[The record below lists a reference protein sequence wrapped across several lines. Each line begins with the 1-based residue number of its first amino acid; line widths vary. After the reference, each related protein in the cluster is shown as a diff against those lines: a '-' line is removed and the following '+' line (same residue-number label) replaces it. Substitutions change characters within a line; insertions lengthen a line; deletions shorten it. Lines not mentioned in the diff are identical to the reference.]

1 MDTKRLTAA
10 LDKALQRITDE
21 TGLVGGAIAITKGE
35 EVVYTYNYGY
45 ADRENKIPSS
55 QDTLYDVASTSKA
68 WTVMLAA
75 QAIDE
80 GLLEWDEPI
89 KNHIPWFEMMDEYAG
104 NNLSVRDA
112 ASHRSGLPSHDFMRE
127 KILGDRENLTR
138 KLKYLD
144 YNVGFRSKYQY
155 NNHMF
160 ILLGYLEEVIRGG
173 ETWETQIHERIAKR
187 LGISPIFS
195 RGTNPDL
202 TGVEVATPYCS
213 NGFEAKICAHADNL
227 YSSPCGG
234 IRISMKNMAKWII
247 AMSRGGKTPD
257 GGRLCSEKQF
267 QEIIAPVIAS
277 AEEDYDMIKSSTY
290 AQGWHNA
297 DYLGKTIIF
306 HSGGHEGFCTQ
317 VGFLKDEEVGYVMCF
332 NTGTTP
338 GDDVARAIVL
348 DAIVT
353 GDVKDSY
360 DYLIDKWL
368 KRRDDMVAKV
378 KGNTEGTPITRES
391 DPDLMGVYVHP
402 AYEEFVIDE
411 ADGQLRFT
419 YGTFTAKVQREADG
433 SISAYKGSYDGL
445 TPDHVKLKVVENG
458 DLQLYTSDTR
468 YWLTF
473 KKQA

>member
-104 NNLSVRDA
+104 NNLSVRDM

-267 QEIIAPVIAS
+267 QEIIAPVIGTGQS
-277 AEEDYDMIKSSTY
+277 YGFLKSIAY
-290 AQGWHNA
+290 AKAWHVTE
-297 DYLGKTIIF
+297 YYGKTLLF
-306 HSGGHEGFCTQ
+306 HGGGHAGFNTQ

-338 GDDVARAIVL
+338 AAGIACAIVL
-348 DAIVT
+348 DAIVK
-353 GDVKDSY
+353 GDVEDSY
-360 DYLIDKWL
+360 DRMIDKWL
-368 KRRDDMVAKV
+368 KDRDEMAAQV
-378 KGNTEGTPITRES
+378 KSNAEGTPVTVES
-391 DPDLMGVYVHP
+391 DPDLMGVYAHP

-411 ADGQLRFT
+411 AEGQLRFT
-419 YGTFTAKVQREADG
+419 YGNFTAKIRREADG
-433 SISAYKGSYDGL
+433 SISAYSGGYDGL
-445 TPDHVKLKVVENG
+445 TPDHVKLKVEENG
-458 DLQLYTSDTR
+458 DLQLYTSDTKF
-468 YWLTF
+468 WLSF

>member
-10 LDKALQRITDE
+10 FDKALQRITEE

-80 GLLEWDEPI
+80 GLLEWDAPI
-89 KNHIPWFEMMDEYAG
+89 KNYIPWFEMKDEYAG
-104 NNLSVRDA
+104 NHLSVRDM

-127 KILGDRENLTR
+127 KIFGDRENLTR
-138 KLKYLD
+138 KLKYLEP
-144 YNVGFRSKYQY
+144 NVGFRSKYQY

-160 ILLGYLEEVIRGG
+160 ILLGYLEEVVRGG
-173 ETWETQIHERIAKR
+173 KKWEDQIFDNIAKP
-187 LGISPIFS
+187 LGISPIFV

-202 TGVEVATPYCS
+202 TGVEVAVPY
-213 NGFEAKICAHADNL
+213 NGNGYEARICGHADN
-227 YSSPCGG
+227 YHSAPCGG

-267 QEIIAPVIAS
+267 AEIVAPVIATE
-277 AEEDYDMIKSSTY
+277 EEDYGLLKSSTY
-290 AQGWHNA
+290 TQSWHSA
-297 DYLGKTIIF
+297 DYLGKTVIF
-306 HSGGHEGFCTQ
+306 HSGGHAGFNTQ

-338 GDDVARAIVL
+338 AAGVARAIVL
-348 DAIVT
+348 DTIVS
-353 GDVKDSY
+353 GAPAESY
-360 DYLIDKWL
+360 DAMIDKWL
-368 KRRDDMVAKV
+368 KRRDEMVEKV
-378 KGNTEGTPITRES
+378 KSNAEGTPITRES
-391 DPDLMGVYVHP
+391 DPGLMGVYVHP
-402 AYEEFVIDE
+402 AYEEFEIDE

-419 YGTFTAKVQREADG
+419 YGSFVAKVQREADG
-433 SISAYKGSYDGL
+433 SISAYSGSYDGL
-445 TPDHVKLKVVENG
+445 TPDHIKLRVEENG
-458 DLQLYTSDTR
+458 DLQLLTSDTNF
-468 YWLTF
+468 WIHF
-473 KKQA
+473 KKKA

>member
-1 MDTKRLTAA
+1 MDTKRLTAV
-10 LDKALQRITDE
+10 LDRTLQRITKE

-45 ADRENKIPSS
+45 ADREKKIPSS

-80 GLLEWDEPI
+80 GLLDWDTPI
-89 KNHIPWFEMMDEYAG
+89 KNYIPWFEMMDEYAG
-104 NNLSVRDA
+104 NNLSVRDM

-144 YNVGFRSKYQY
+144 PNAGFRSKYQY

-173 ETWETQIHERIAKR
+173 ESWENQIHERIAKR
-187 LGISPIFS
+187 LGISPIFT

-202 TGVEVATPYCS
+202 TGIEVATPYCS
-213 NGFEAKICAHADNL
+213 NGFEAGICAHADNFS
-227 YSSPCGG
+227 SSPCGG

-247 AMSRGGKTPD
+247 AMSRGGRTPD

-267 QEIIAPVIAS
+267 QEIIAPVIGTGQN
-277 AEEDYDMIKSSTY
+277 YGFLKSIAY
-290 AQGWHNA
+290 AKAWHVTE
-297 DYLGKTIIF
+297 YYGKTLLF
-306 HSGGHEGFCTQ
+306 HGGGHAGFNTQ

-338 GDDVARAIVL
+338 AAGIACAIVL
-348 DAIVT
+348 DAIVK
-353 GDVKDSY
+353 GDVEDSY
-360 DYLIDKWL
+360 DRMIDKWL
-368 KRRDDMVAKV
+368 KDRDEMAAQV
-378 KGNTEGTPITRES
+378 KSNAEGTPVTVES
-391 DPDLMGVYVHP
+391 DPDLMGVYAHP

-411 ADGQLRFT
+411 AEGQLRFT
-419 YGTFTAKVQREADG
+419 YGNFTAKIRREADG
-433 SISAYKGSYDGL
+433 SISAYSGGYDGL
-445 TPDHVKLKVVENG
+445 TPDHVKLKVEENG
-458 DLQLYTSDTR
+458 DLQLYTSDTKF
-468 YWLTF
+468 WLSF
-473 KKQA
+473 KKKA

>member
-1 MDTKRLTAA
+1 MDTNRLTAA
-10 LDKALQRITDE
+10 LEKALTRITEE

-80 GLLEWDEPI
+80 GLLAWDAPI
-89 KNHIPWFEMMDEYAG
+89 KNYIPEFAMVDEYAG

-127 KILGDRENLTR
+127 KILGDRENLMR
-138 KLKYLD
+138 KLKYLEP
-144 YNVGFRSKYQY
+144 NVGFRSKYQY

-173 ETWETQIHERIAKR
+173 ETWEQQIQDRIAKP
-187 LGISPIFS
+187 LGIYPMFS

-213 NGFEAKICAHADNL
+213 NGYEARICGHADNL

-257 GGRLCSEKQF
+257 GGRLCSEEQF
-267 QEIIAPVIAS
+267 AEIIAPVIATE
-277 AEEDYDMIKSSTY
+277 EEDYALLKNSTY
-290 AQGWHNA
+290 TQGWHCA
-297 DYLGKTIIF
+297 DYLGKTVIF
-306 HSGGHEGFCTQ
+306 HSGGHAGFNTQ
-317 VGFLKDEEVGYVMCF
+317 VGFLKEEEVGYVMCF

-338 GDDVARAIVL
+338 ASEIARAIVL
-348 DAIVT
+348 DAIVK
-353 GDVKDSY
+353 GAPEESY
-360 DYLIDKWL
+360 DPFIDRWL
-368 KRRDDMVAKV
+368 KRRDNMVAKV
-378 KGNTEGTPITRES
+378 KSNAEGTPITKES
-391 DPDLMGVYVHP
+391 DPGLMGVYVHP

-419 YGTFTAKVQREADG
+419 YGTFTAKVRREADG
-433 SISAYKGSYDGL
+433 SISAYSGSYDGL
-445 TPDHVKLKVVENG
+445 TPDHVKLKVEENG
-458 DLQLYTSDTR
+458 DLQLFTSDTK
-468 YWLTF
+468 YWLCF

>member
-1 MDTKRLTAA
+1 MDTKRLTAV
-10 LDKALQRITDE
+10 LDRTLQRITKE

-35 EVVYTYNYGY
+35 EVVYTYHYGY
-45 ADRENKIPSS
+45 ADREKKIPSS

-80 GLLEWDEPI
+80 GLLDWDAPI
-89 KNHIPWFEMMDEYAG
+89 KNYIPWFEMKDEYAG
-104 NNLSVRDA
+104 NNLSVRDM

-144 YNVGFRSKYQY
+144 PNVGFRSKYQY

-173 ETWETQIHERIAKR
+173 ESWENQIHERIAKR
-187 LGISPIFS
+187 LGISPIFT

-202 TGVEVATPYCS
+202 TGIEVATPYCS
-213 NGFEAKICAHADNL
+213 NGFEAGICAHADNFS
-227 YSSPCGG
+227 SSPCGG

-247 AMSRGGKTPD
+247 AMSRGGRTPD

-267 QEIIAPVIAS
+267 QEIIAPVIGTGQN
-277 AEEDYDMIKSSTY
+277 YGFLKSIAY
-290 AQGWHNA
+290 AKAWHVTE
-297 DYLGKTIIF
+297 YYGKTLLF
-306 HSGGHEGFCTQ
+306 HGGGHAGFNTQ

-338 GDDVARAIVL
+338 AAGIACAIVL
-348 DAIVT
+348 DAIVK
-353 GDVKDSY
+353 GDVEDSY
-360 DYLIDKWL
+360 DRMIDKWL
-368 KRRDDMVAKV
+368 KDRDEMAAQV
-378 KGNTEGTPITRES
+378 KSNAEGTPVTVES
-391 DPDLMGVYVHP
+391 DPNLMGVYAHP

-411 ADGQLRFT
+411 AEGQLRFT
-419 YGTFTAKVQREADG
+419 YGNFTAKIRREADG
-433 SISAYKGSYDGL
+433 SISAYSGGYDGL
-445 TPDHVKLKVVENG
+445 TPDHVKLKVEENG
-458 DLQLYTSDTR
+458 DLQLYTSDTKF
-468 YWLTF
+468 WLSF
-473 KKQA
+473 KKKA